1 MAAKEQCTINSFVRV
16 LDTFLC
22 FISGGV
28 DINTHS
34 STILNTEPLK
44 NCEFKERTYRLTL
57 ESHEKDENGD
67 LILSQEP
74 LERDTGLFQVGGKQR
89 IKLSLSYYDSTEDEI
104 PDESIKHL
112 ATSDLTFHDTKTLSF
127 LMKTINALLIG
138 TESLDLTDPLHLNS
152 YSPKRVVVNHHF
164 RYIPPSLEEGK
175 HDSPLHKYIMKGA
188 SFCDWVTFNVS
199 TASSRDDLFNFVYG
213 GSCKS
218 TSILQYRGPRNY
230 RTVIPDE
237 WLCSDNWISNYDV

>member
-1 MAAKEQCTINSFVRV
+1 MAAKEQCTINSFVKI

-22 FISGGV
+22 YISGGV
-28 DINTHS
+28 DVNMDS
-34 STILNTEPLK
+34 STILNTEQFK

-67 LILSQEP
+67 LILSEYP
-74 LERDTGLFQVGGKQR
+74 EERDIGLSHRGGKQR
-89 IKLSLSYYDSTEDEI
+89 IKLSLSYYDSAEDEI

-112 ATSDLTFHDTKTLSF
+112 ITSDLTFHDTKTLSF
-127 LMKTINALLIG
+127 LMKTINQLLTG
-138 TESLDLTDPLHLNS
+138 TEPRCLTDPLHLNS

-164 RYIPPSLEEGK
+164 RYIPPSPEEGK
-175 HDSPLHKYIMKGA
+175 CDSPLHKYIMKGA
-188 SFCDWVTFNVS
+188 SFCDWITFNMS
-199 TASSRDDLFNFVYG
+199 TASSKDDLFNFVYG

-237 WLCSDNWISNYDV
+237 WLCSDNWISNCDV